1 MALFDTLTLPV
12 PDLEDQ
18 LCEIQPSS
26 RPEVSSE
33 LGLYPWECSD
43 WAAHDD
49 EYNLLHGLSEEE
61 YIVSSSQIP
70 CHVDAESRENN
81 LLLDQA
87 NQCLSWEHRHIV
99 DGDVTLDSI
108 ILNQELDDFYNGAS
122 LTQASIVRVN
132 HSKSLH
138 NEDIAIMHRMM
149 ASELPSKSSR
159 DDDIAVT
166 RDEQN
171 LVPLQQYPITN
182 ESPSS
187 CGSPRYESGV
197 QTAPPTG
204 ATSSRAISGKSNS
217 HQPEKDFSM
226 HIPSPAVFDPQD
238 TSSQDYLEPNGGL
251 VLDTSDC
258 EKYGIPGAPYNR
270 KVYPNNGV
278 RLLAHTSESPRN
290 TEAWTKTK
298 NSGIQDKT
306 SSTLDNVPPE
316 NMSVGANL
324 SHPSIRNVVER
335 VNGGTSDR
343 REGSSPS
350 SSLRSVPGQVLLAT
364 PPRETDIL
372 KRDLSRQEKGPG
384 QSSCIYS
391 KGPKT
396 MIQITNAQQNWLS
409 SRRPTRAHDARQL
422 NSQDPTSLIPSPIIN
437 QQVRSIPTDL
447 GGSPERGE
455 IMLRIGLDK
464 ATYRNS
470 TNEVRLAHSRAE
482 DNETSHTALNTMRT
496 YQSSTIT
503 SEADPDQAIASPS
516 SAAIHTPPLDRV
528 QHEADL
534 DEMQHEDYN
543 KEDKVF
549 LLTPISAEQDCEL
562 PTTNHTPT
570 RPDNGATDPLQ
581 TYIPALIHLPTVSGT
596 PILVPT
602 AGKTSKSKFISP
614 RLQHTLTPETELETV
629 IEAISER
636 PKIVAAYI
644 LPKDTDEGQ
653 KNKQAHADGMLT
665 SYQSREGSSTR
676 NNSQVAEAVVIPA
689 QRRETKKSKIEDLD
703 ALHSV
708 SKSISSLPECGAVNH
723 VDMVNRGS
731 SPKILG
737 SKKGPGKR
745 DSKINAGTQQWKPQ
759 KKSRRSGQSCRG
771 LTR

>member
-12 PDLEDQ
+12 PDLEEQ

-26 RPEVSSE
+26 RSEVSSE

-43 WAAHDD
+43 WAAHDNG
-49 EYNLLHGLSEEE
+49 YNLLHGLSEEE
-61 YIVSSSQIP
+61 YIVSSSQVP

-87 NQCLSWEHRHIV
+87 NQCLSWEHGHIV
-99 DGDVTLDSI
+99 DGDMTLDST

-122 LTQASIVRVN
+122 LTQASIARVN

-138 NEDIAIMHRMM
+138 NKDIAIMHRMM

-159 DDDIAVT
+159 DDYIAVT
-166 RDEQN
+166 LDEQN
-171 LVPLQQYPITN
+171 LVPLQQYPTTK

-187 CGSPRYESGV
+187 CESPSYESGV

-217 HQPEKDFSM
+217 HQPEKDFNM
-226 HIPSPAVFDPQD
+226 NLPSPAVSDPQE

-251 VLDTSDC
+251 ALDTSDY
-258 EKYGIPGAPYNR
+258 EKHGIPGAPYNR

-306 SSTLDNVPPE
+306 SSTLNNVPPD
-316 NMSVGANL
+316 NMSAGANL

-335 VNGGTSDR
+335 VDRGTSDR

-350 SSLRSVPGQVLLAT
+350 SSLRSVPGQILLAT
-364 PPRETDIL
+364 PPRETDIR
-372 KRDLSRQEKGPG
+372 KRDISKQEKSPV

-396 MIQITNAQQNWLS
+396 TIQITNAQQNWSS
-409 SRRPTRAHDARQL
+409 SRRPTRAYDASQL
-422 NSQDPTSLIPSPIIN
+422 NSQDPAGLIPSPIIN
-437 QQVRSIPTDL
+437 QQVRSVPTDL
-447 GGSPERGE
+447 GGSPERE
-455 IMLRIGLDK
+455 ELSLRIGLDK
-464 ATYRNS
+464 ATYRS
-470 TNEVRLAHSRAE
+470 SKNEVRLVHSCAE
-482 DNETSHTALNTMRT
+482 DNETSHTALKTMRT
-496 YQSSTIT
+496 YQSSTIAY
-503 SEADPDQAIASPS
+503 EADPDQAIASPS
-516 SAAIHTPPLDRV
+516 PAAIHTPPLDRV
-528 QHEADL
+528 QHGADL

-543 KEDKVF
+543 KEDEVF

-581 TYIPALIHLPTVSGT
+581 TDMPALIHFSTVSGT
-596 PILVPT
+596 PTLAPT
-602 AGKTSKSKFISP
+602 ASKTSKSKFIGP
-614 RLQHTLTPETELETV
+614 RLQHTLTPETEFETV
-629 IEAISER
+629 IEAISES
-636 PKIVAAYI
+636 PKIVTAYI

-653 KNKQAHADGMLT
+653 KNKQAHVDGILT
-665 SYQSREGSSTR
+665 SYQSREGSSSR
-676 NNSQVAEAVVIPA
+676 NNSQVAEAVVVPA

-703 ALHSV
+703 VLHSV
-708 SKSISSLPECGAVNH
+708 SKSISSLPECGVVND
-723 VDMVNRGS
+723 VDMVNQGS
-731 SPKILG
+731 SPKTLG

-745 DSKINAGTQQWKPQ
+745 DSKINADTQQWKPQ
-759 KKSRRSGQSCRG
+759 RKSRRAGQSSRG